1 MYIKQLPSDYV
12 HPNGL
17 KMGGYYGLYEDMKL
31 IVAAKTIEDLQIY
44 MPKPDWRCACCGHEF
59 DSESAIVEPERDCS
73 EYAGTRQHS
82 TVNVVCCPECG
93 SDELE
98 QLS

>member
-1 MYIKQLPSDYV
+1 MYIKKLPSNYK
-12 HPNGL
+12 HPSGFD
-17 KMGGYYGLYEDMKL
+17 MGGHYGLYEDGRL
-31 IVAAKTIEDLQIY
+31 IITAKTESDLRIY

-82 TVNVVCCPECG
+82 IVNVVRCPDCG

>member
-1 MYIKQLPSDYV
+1 MYIKQLPSDYK
-12 HPNGL
+12 HPSGL
-17 KMGGYYGLYEDMKL
+17 NMAGYFGLFDGKTAIL
-31 IVAAKTIEDLQIY
+31 IAKEVSGITEVIPHDYHCE
-44 MPKPDWRCACCGHEF
+44 KCGHVFLSGDAAITQET
-59 DSESAIVEPERDCS
+59 DSS
-73 EYAGTRQHS
+73 EYAGTVEWS